1 MKAMIKGW
9 ALVSVLTMLLSL
21 AGVAYGEELPVI
33 DDDDTTY
40 WLDEVEGTVILDDP
54 IYFMGLEEETEEELP
69 ETGNPTTEPTTAHAE
84 AYRRT
89 HLRTH
94 AEAYRRTH
102 HGTDA
107 AAYGRT
113 NHRTD
118 AATHG
123 RTNNRANT
131 AAYGSAYY

>member
-69 ETGNPTTEPTTAHAE
+69 ETGNPTTEPTT
-84 AYRRT
+84 
-89 HLRTH
+89 
-94 AEAYRRTH
+94 
-102 HGTDA
+102 
-107 AAYGRT
+107 
-113 NHRTD
+113 
-118 AATHG
+118 
-123 RTNNRANT
+123 
-131 AAYGSAYY
+131 